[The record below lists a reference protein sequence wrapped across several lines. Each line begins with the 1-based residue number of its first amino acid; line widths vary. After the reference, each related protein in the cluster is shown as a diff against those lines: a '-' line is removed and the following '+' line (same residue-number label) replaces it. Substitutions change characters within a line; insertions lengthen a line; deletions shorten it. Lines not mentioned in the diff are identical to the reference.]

1 MMQKKLDETQ
11 LASVVAARNAIGVL
25 PAGVLVEG
33 VEYWCDVHKKLNAMA
48 KHGTSDGKPWVEP
61 PLTDEDAK
69 QRPWVMVRDTS
80 SQPWRGPKV
89 LVYVEKNAAGPR
101 EYLDIGPRE
110 YLDTAGVW
118 WHYARKAKAEEIP
131 ARKATQ

>member
-1 MMQKKLDETQ
+1 MMQKKLTEDQREKCRI
-11 LASVVAARNAIGVL
+11 AWKSVHEAFRWSESSQGL
-25 PAGVLVEG
+25 EYWEG
-33 VEYWCDVHKKLNAMA
+33 VAEALAGMA
-48 KHGTSDGKPWVEP
+48 EHGTSDGKPWVEP

-69 QRPWVMVRDTS
+69 ERPWVMVRDTS
-80 SQPWRGPKV
+80 SQPWCGPKV
-89 LVYVEKNAAGPR
+89 LAYVEKDAA
-101 EYLDIGPRE
+101 GPRE